1 MPILTLTG
9 ISQAYGHVPLLDH
22 LDLVVDRGDRFGL
35 IGRNGTGKS
44 TLMRVVAGLQP
55 PDDGEIWRS
64 PEARIAWVPQE
75 PEIAAGSSVFEA
87 VAEGL
92 GAVRTAITEYHELAH
107 RASTAGDDIGAVLE
121 RLAEIQSVLEAGDGW
136 SLKAKV
142 EATISRLELDAD
154 VATETLSGG
163 QRKRVALARALVLG
177 PDLLLLDEPTN
188 HLDIQSIEW
197 LEGVLQ
203 EFNGA
208 VLVVTHDRRFLDKVA
223 TRILELDRGR
233 LRVFECRFSEY
244 RQRKEQMLEQE
255 EIENAKFDKVLA
267 QEEAWIRKGV
277 EARRTRNE
285 GRVRRLEGL
294 RISRAERQER
304 MGKVTLALD
313 EGERSGKLVAEFEHV
328 GKAFGD
334 RVVVRDFSGRIMR
347 GDRIGLVGPNGAGK
361 STFIKL
367 LLGEIEPDSGRV
379 RHGTRLSVAYFDQF
393 RAQLDPEASVAD
405 VISPGSDWIEIGK
418 TRKHVMSYL
427 GEFLFAP
434 QRARSPVKS
443 LSGGE
448 RNRLLLAR
456 LFARPANVLVLDE
469 PTNDLDIET
478 LELLEALVAEYEG
491 TVLLVSHDREFL
503 DNTVTEV
510 IAFEG
515 DGALKEYVGGYDD
528 WLRQRPAPVERIPA
542 AEVQK
547 AERQT
552 RPRQA
557 RSGLGFKE
565 KKDLEALP
573 GRIESMESELAEL
586 STVLADGEVYRTDP
600 GRVKQ
605 SQERY
610 AQLER
615 EIAEAYARWQDL
627 EERARA

>member
-1 MPILTLTG
+1 M
-9 ISQAYGHVPLLDH
+9 
-22 LDLVVDRGDRFGL
+22 
-35 IGRNGTGKS
+35 
-44 TLMRVVAGLQP
+44 
-55 PDDGEIWRS
+55 
-64 PEARIAWVPQE
+64 
-75 PEIAAGSSVFEA
+75 
-87 VAEGL
+87 
-92 GAVRTAITEYHELAH
+92 
-107 RASTAGDDIGAVLE
+107 
-121 RLAEIQSVLEAGDGW
+121 
-136 SLKAKV
+136 
-142 EATISRLELDAD
+142 
-154 VATETLSGG
+154 
-163 QRKRVALARALVLG
+163 
-177 PDLLLLDEPTN
+177 
-188 HLDIQSIEW
+188 
-197 LEGVLQ
+197 
-203 EFNGA
+203 
-208 VLVVTHDRRFLDKVA
+208 
-223 TRILELDRGR
+223 
-233 LRVFECRFSEY
+233 
-244 RQRKEQMLEQE
+244 
-255 EIENAKFDKVLA
+255 
-267 QEEAWIRKGV
+267 
-277 EARRTRNE
+277 
-285 GRVRRLEGL
+285 
-294 RISRAERQER
+294 
-304 MGKVTLALD
+304 
-313 EGERSGKLVAEFEHV
+313 
-328 GKAFGD
+328 
-334 RVVVRDFSGRIMR
+334 
-347 GDRIGLVGPNGAGK
+347 
-361 STFIKL
+361 
-367 LLGEIEPDSGRV
+367 
-379 RHGTRLSVAYFDQF
+379 
-393 RAQLDPEASVAD
+393 AD

-448 RNRLLLAR
+448 RNRLLIAR

-515 DGALKEYVGGYDD
+515 GGVLKEYVGGYDD

-542 AEVQK
+542 GDVPK

-552 RPRQA
+552 RPRAA
-557 RSGLGFKE
+557 RSGLGFKD

-615 EIAEAYARWQDL
+615 DIAEAYARWQDL

>member
-1 MPILTLTG
+1 MPLLTLSG
-9 ISQAYGHVPLLDH
+9 VSQAYGHVPLLDH
-22 LDLVVDRGDRFGL
+22 LDLVVERGDRLGL

-44 TLMRVVAGLQP
+44 TLMRVVAGQQA

-75 PEIAAGSSVFEA
+75 PELAPGSTVFEA

-92 GAVRTAITEYHELAH
+92 GGVRAAITEYHDLAH
-107 RASTAGDDIGAVLE
+107 RAGVEGAGQGPLLA
-121 RLAEIQSVLEAGDGW
+121 RLAEIQSQLEAGDGW
-136 SLKAKV
+136 RLKARV
-142 EATISRLELDAD
+142 EATISRLGLDQDALTD
-154 VATETLSGG
+154 TLSGG
-163 QRKRVALARALVLG
+163 QRKRVALARALVVE
-177 PDLLLLDEPTN
+177 PELLLLDEPTN

-203 EFNGA
+203 EYGGA
-208 VLVVTHDRRFLDKVA
+208 ILMVTHDRRFLDRVA

-233 LRVFECRFSEY
+233 LRVFDCRFSEY
-244 RQRKEQMLEQE
+244 RQRKEQMLAQE
-255 EIENAKFDKVLA
+255 EVENAKFDKVLA

-294 RISRAERQER
+294 RVTRAERRER
-304 MGKVTLALD
+304 LGKVTLAVD
-313 EGERSGKLVAEFEHV
+313 EGERSGRVVAEFEHV
-328 GKAFGD
+328 SKAFGD
-334 RVVVRDFSGRIMR
+334 RVVIRDFSSRVMR
-347 GDRIGLVGPNGAGK
+347 GDRLGLVGPNGAGK

-367 LLGEIEPDSGRV
+367 LLGELEPDAGRV
-379 RHGTRLSVAYFDQF
+379 RHGTRLSVAYYDQF

-405 VISPGSDWIEIGK
+405 VISPGSDWVEIGG

-478 LELLEALVAEYEG
+478 LELLESLVAEYEG

-503 DNTVTEV
+503 DNTVTGV

-515 DGALKEYVGGYDD
+515 DGVLREYVGGYDD
-528 WLRQRPAPVERIPA
+528 WLRQRPAPAGKAPA
-542 AEVQK
+542 AEAPK
-547 AERQT
+547 AERGA
-552 RPRQA
+552 RPRPA
-557 RSGLGFKE
+557 KSGLSFKE
-565 KKDLEALP
+565 KKELEALP
-573 GRIESMESELAEL
+573 GQLEALETEL
-586 STVLADGEVYRTDP
+586 SQLGTLLADGEVYRSDP
-600 GRVKQ
+600 QRVKTAQ
-605 SQERY
+605 ARY
-610 AQLER
+610 AELER
-615 EIAEAYARWQDL
+615 LVAESYARWEDL
-627 EERARA
+627 EARAGA

>member
-233 LRVFECRFSEY
+233 LRVFDCRFSEY

-294 RISRAERQER
+294 RISRAERRER

-367 LLGEIEPDSGRV
+367 LLGEIEPDSGFV